1 MAGRA
6 AVKFEEGEG
15 IAQMV
20 SPRRPPGGGW
30 VYDPAR
36 VFRRSKAQVPP
47 DIQRELERRAR
58 DLIEAPPYPASSP
71 EGAIQLLGG
80 HLLKMARSLLL
91 LLLQVPFARPQRP
104 FGFIRIEVCQTS
116 VRREWAV

>member
-1 MAGRA
+1 
-6 AVKFEEGEG
+6 
-15 IAQMV
+15 MV

-58 DLIEAPPYPASSP
+58 DLIDSTLKPRHIQPPPRKPNFNYLVDISC
-71 EGAIQLLGG
+71 EWRG
-80 HLLKMARSLLL
+80 HRAGL
-91 LLLQVPFARPQRP
+91 
-104 FGFIRIEVCQTS
+104 
-116 VRREWAV
+116 RRWKEHA